1 MGIFSFL
8 GKKDRQADTPE
19 SDRDA
24 SRRKPASEQAR
35 PSSTRPPS
43 SSRNLQQRDAARATA
58 EKIDAIE
65 SEMTSELGRSGTRSG
80 GPNTS
85 PPVASKPR
93 TPSSASTP
101 AANGQPVSSIL
112 PTLDNT
118 TAFGLDLRAGNVVV
132 ASSETHPAIEEAA
145 VLFANEQNDLVEQM
159 LLDALHDPSLGEIGS
174 VVWRMLF
181 DLYQVTGKQ
190 DKFENLSIDFAAK
203 FETSPPAWD
212 DGRPDLD
219 STVQPSASATPAI
232 TFSGKLDGA
241 IAKQLERAQKL
252 SEKNGVLRLEFA
264 RVTEVAPEGCEL
276 LLATLKKL
284 QKSGYELI
292 LVGAPELA
300 SKIRGIIEVGR
311 RDDTAAP
318 WLLLMEILQLLN
330 REQEFEETSIDYCV
344 TFEVSPP
351 AFVAPK
357 KVSTAIELPQATQE
371 QESERFLMPAIID
384 GRSNAFNAIT
394 DYVNRHERVV
404 LDCKDLVR
412 VDFSAAG
419 QLLSLLAPSTA
430 QGKVIEFCN
439 VSYLVAALFQVIGL
453 REVAEIVLRKN

>member
-35 PSSTRPPS
+35 S
-43 SSRNLQQRDAARATA
+43 SSARSPARNLQQRDAARATA

-65 SEMTSELGRSGTRSG
+65 SEMTSELGRSSSKSG
-80 GPNTS
+80 SQNTL
-85 PPVASKPR
+85 PPATSKPAS
-93 TPSSASTP
+93 PSTATGQPANSQPASTS
-101 AANGQPVSSIL
+101 AL
-112 PTLDNT
+112 PRLDNT
-118 TAFGLDLRAGNVVV
+118 TAFGLDLKAGSVVV

-159 LLDALHDPSLGEIGS
+159 LLDAIHDPSLGEKSGM
-174 VVWRMLF
+174 VWRMLF
-181 DLYQVTGKQ
+181 DLYQVMGKQ
-190 DKFENLSIDFAAK
+190 DKFENLSIEFAAK

-212 DGRPDLD
+212 DGRADLD
-219 STVQPSASATPAI
+219 NTVQPSASATPAI
-232 TFSGKLDGA
+232 TFSGKLDES
-241 IAKQLERAQKL
+241 IVKQLERAQKL
-252 SEKNGVLRLEFA
+252 SEKNGMLRLEFA
-264 RVTEVAPEGCEL
+264 RVSEVLPEGCEL

-284 QKSGYELI
+284 QKAGYELI

-300 SKIRGIIEVGR
+300 SKIRGIIETGR
-311 RDDTAAP
+311 RDATDAP
-318 WLLLMEILQLLN
+318 WLLLLEILQLLN

-351 AFVAPK
+351 AFIAPK
-357 KVSTAIELPQATQE
+357 KVSTAVELPDLSQE
-371 QESERFLMPAIID
+371 AESEKFQMPAVID
-384 GRSNAFNAIT
+384 VRSNAFNTIT
-394 DYVNRHERVV
+394 DYINRHEHAV
-404 LDCKDLVR
+404 LDCKNLIR

-419 QLLSLLAPSTA
+419 QLLSLMAPLTG
-430 QGKVIEFCN
+430 QGKVIELCN

-453 REVAEIVLRKN
+453 REVAQITLRKN